1 MRIVKLILAA
11 ASIGISDLELV
22 TVHMFTDR
30 AFWRTYPIYLGQ
42 LMIMPILLEVRLDL
56 CTTADKY

>member
-11 ASIGISDLELV
+11 ASIDISDLELV

-30 AFWRTYPIYLGQ
+30 AFWRTCPIDLGQ
-42 LMIMPILLEVRLDL
+42 LLIMPISLEVRLEL
-56 CTTADKY
+56 CATAERY